1 MAFVEVVAAGIL
13 RIAALCFQWNWY
25 GSTEKWRGV
34 RLRDKPRITSY
45 RVKNIRREVPDSVCT
60 PPPFC
65 SATVARGLALIQSV
79 PCLILDRVIFVPIH
93 YRSIKMEIL
102 GCGWSPLW
110 IMNDLSLQAMGRR
123 KSVRRVFSVIGFGSL
138 RFSAE
143 FSK

>member
-45 RVKNIRREVPDSVCT
+45 RVKNIRREVPGFSVSVFQDSVCT

-65 SATVARGLALIQSV
+65 SATIHQDGNIGLWLV
-79 PCLILDRVIFVPIH
+79 PTVDHERLVSPGNGTAKVGPACIFSDWV
-93 YRSIKMEIL
+93 
-102 GCGWSPLW
+102 W
-110 IMNDLSLQAMGRR
+110 
-123 KSVRRVFSVIGFGSL
+123 KST
-138 RFSAE
+138 FSAE